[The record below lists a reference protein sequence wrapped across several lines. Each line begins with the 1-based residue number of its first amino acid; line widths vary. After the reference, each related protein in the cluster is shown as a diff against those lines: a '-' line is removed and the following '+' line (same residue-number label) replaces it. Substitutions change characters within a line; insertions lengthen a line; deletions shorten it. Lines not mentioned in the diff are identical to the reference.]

1 MNVECGNEVDDTDSS
16 HMIRDKKK
24 RQPTYCQKEYEWS
37 ECGKMVWSVGV
48 EWIIQIPL
56 S

>member
-24 RQPTYCQKEYEWS
+24 KDNQLTVKRSMSGVNVERWCGVWEWS
-37 ECGKMVWSVGV
+37 G
-48 EWIIQIPL
+48 
-56 S
+56 